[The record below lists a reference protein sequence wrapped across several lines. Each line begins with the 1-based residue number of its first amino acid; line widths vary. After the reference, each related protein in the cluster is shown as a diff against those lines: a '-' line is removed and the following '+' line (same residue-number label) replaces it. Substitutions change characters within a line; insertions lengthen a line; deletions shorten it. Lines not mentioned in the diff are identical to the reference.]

1 MPTAAVPSTTIS
13 SMPTSKYPNLEKTF
27 PSQEPITQPIPMPA
41 YKSFAEKSVLGN
53 AANQQVATQAAI
65 DMQRRDA
72 QKRMRSMYEKLL
84 ISGTKGADDV
94 YKSAVE
100 TYKDDKDTHG
110 QGIDAW
116 IPPRELFYD
125 QETGQFLPHQYY
137 QATYTGI
144 QKFREDVAK
153 ANAILG
159 ETRQRQMIA
168 GAPPDAH
175 RSEVVS
181 NTFAVAPETPIA
193 KDVQAAFGAFKS
205 VNDDLNRAN
214 ALKRQ
219 HISATSKRTTD
230 NLPAIQEN
238 TRKQQKLAQDLGKN
252 LTLYNNA
259 INKLNEGQAI
269 GDLLK
274 GQLIAEGLTD
284 ADITLENLTAI
295 KGQTNDEYVFAL
307 RRAKESAAA
316 ERVAAENPNVP
327 YSETFRVAPKIVDQ
341 NISKQASYIA
351 SKIKNDGVDI
361 SSYDGVNG
369 LMTKSPSY
377 PWLEGYDQD
386 AIASAIKSLGGD
398 VNIVK
403 PLPVSPPP
411 KPTFGQKVS
420 GAFNKVAE
428 TISKPSYGYQQ
439 PQQSAPIVQ
448 NNVAR
453 ESAIA
458 NLRARGTP
466 QDKIDAYIARK
477 FGN

>member
-1 MPTAAVPSTTIS
+1 MPTAAVPSTTITF
-13 SMPTSKYPNLEKTF
+13 MPTSKYPNLEKTF
-27 PSQEPITQPIPMPA
+27 PSQEPISQPIPMPA

-65 DMQRRDA
+65 DQQRRDA
-72 QKRMRSMYEKLL
+72 QKRMRGMYEQLL
-84 ISGTKGADDV
+84 ASGTKAADGI

-110 QGIDAW
+110 QGIDSW
-116 IPPRELFYD
+116 IPPKELFYD

-137 QATYTGI
+137 QAVYTGV

-153 ANAILG
+153 ANAISG

-168 GAPPDAH
+168 GAPADAY

-181 NTFAVAPETPIA
+181 NTFAIAPETPIA

-214 ALKRQ
+214 ALKKQ

-259 INKLNEGQAI
+259 INKLNEGKAI
-269 GDLLK
+269 GDILK

-295 KGQTNDEYVFAL
+295 KGQTNDEYVNAL

-316 ERVAAENPNVP
+316 ERIAAENTNIP
-327 YSETFRVAPKIVDQ
+327 YSETFRMAPKIVDQ
-341 NISKQASYIA
+341 NISKQASEIA
-351 SKIKNDGVDI
+351 EKIRNDGVDI

-369 LMTKSPSY
+369 LLTKSPSY
-377 PWLEGYDQD
+377 PWLQGYDD
-386 AIASAIKSLGGD
+386 EAISTAIKSLGGD
-398 VNIVK
+398 VNMVK
-403 PLPVSPPP
+403 PIPPP
-411 KPTFGQKVS
+411 PPAKPTLGQKIS
-420 GAFNKVAE
+420 GAFKTASEKMATIQAQQNK
-428 TISKPSYGYQQ
+428 P
-439 PQQSAPIVQ
+439 APIQQ
-448 NNVAR
+448 NNIAK
-453 ESAIA
+453 EAAIA